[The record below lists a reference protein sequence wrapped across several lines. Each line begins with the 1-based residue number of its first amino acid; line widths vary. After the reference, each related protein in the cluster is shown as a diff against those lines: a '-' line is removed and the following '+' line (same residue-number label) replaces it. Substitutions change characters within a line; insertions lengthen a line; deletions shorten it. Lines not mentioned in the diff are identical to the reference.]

1 MKKFVVLKSIFWG
14 AIFLSAI
21 LLISGSCKK
30 SSDMNMTGT
39 TGGTGGNG
47 SGGPG
52 PNSVFIQSMAFN
64 PSTITVTANTTIT
77 WTNKDAIAHTVTSD
91 TGVFDSKTIP
101 ANGTFSYTFS
111 TAGKYTY
118 HCTIHPSMTASVVV
132 NPVSTPGY

>member
-1 MKKFVVLKSIFWG
+1 MKKVIFLKSIFLG
-14 AIFLSAI
+14 AVFFSAI

-52 PNSVFIQSMAFN
+52 PNSVFIQNMAFS
-64 PSTITVTANTTIT
+64 PSTITITANWTIT

-91 TGVFDSKTIP
+91 TGVFDSGTIP
-101 ANGTFSYTFS
+101 ANGTYSHTFS
-111 TAGKYTY
+111 TAGTYTY

>member
-1 MKKFVVLKSIFWG
+1 MKKFVVIRSIVWG

-52 PNSVFIQSMAFN
+52 PNAVFIQDMAFS
-64 PSTITVTANTTIT
+64 PSTITITANTTIT

-91 TGVFDSKTIP
+91 TGVFDSGTVP
-101 ANGTFSYTFS
+101 ANGTYSFTFLV
-111 TAGKYTY
+111 AGKYTY
-118 HCTIHPSMTASVVV
+118 HCAIHPSMTANVVV
-132 NPVSTPGY
+132 NPASVPGY